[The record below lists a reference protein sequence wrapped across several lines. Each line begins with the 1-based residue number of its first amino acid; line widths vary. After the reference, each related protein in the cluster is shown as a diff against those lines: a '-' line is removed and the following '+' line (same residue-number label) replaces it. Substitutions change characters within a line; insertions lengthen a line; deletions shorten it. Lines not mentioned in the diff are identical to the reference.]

1 MTQFAWHKQGIPD
14 SAVYFK
20 TIPWDISHMF
30 MQSEVIEWGIRSTG
44 AASRSRLQCGR
55 LLVELSQSADEIC
68 LASKQ
73 LSVEELREGIDSDA
87 PVAWTNWTVC
97 TGSHEVKILPGFPD
111 LPVLAKQD
119 SVFEVPPG
127 GEARVFLRIPV
138 TVMVQENGP
147 GGEVLA
153 EFSTETLPKV
163 KFGEAD
169 RTESCFLLRD
179 SASRAFVTDS
189 DGADIQAPILIQN
202 DSREVL
208 VVKQICLRVARLS
221 IFRSGNALWAN
232 ETVVKY
238 QGGISPSRIS
248 VKTGP
253 PPEAAKAR
261 LIAGPRE
268 PGPATFV
275 GRTFRSLTQW
285 TRGTARCF

>member
-1 MTQFAWHKQGIPD
+1 
-14 SAVYFK
+14 
-20 TIPWDISHMF
+20 MF
-30 MQSEVIEWGIRSTG
+30 MQSEAIEWGIRSTG
-44 AASRSRLQCGR
+44 AASRSRLQCGH
-55 LLVELSQSADEIC
+55 LLVELSQGTDEIC
-68 LASKQ
+68 LASKR
-73 LSVEELREGIDSDA
+73 LSAEELRDGFDSDA

-97 TGSHEVKILPGFPD
+97 TGSHGVKVLPGLPD

-138 TVMVQENGP
+138 TVMVQLAEP

-153 EFSTETLPKV
+153 EFPTELLPKV
-163 KFGEAD
+163 KFGEAE
-169 RTESCFLLRD
+169 RAESCFLLSD
-179 SASRAFVTDS
+179 SARQAFVTDL
-189 DGADIQAPILIQN
+189 DGAEVQAPIRIQN

-208 VVKQICLRVARLS
+208 SVTQICLRVAPLS
-221 IFRSGNALWAN
+221 IFRSGNSLWSN
-232 ETVVKY
+232 ETVVRY
-238 QGGISPSRIS
+238 QGGVSPSRIS
-248 VKTGP
+248 VKAGP